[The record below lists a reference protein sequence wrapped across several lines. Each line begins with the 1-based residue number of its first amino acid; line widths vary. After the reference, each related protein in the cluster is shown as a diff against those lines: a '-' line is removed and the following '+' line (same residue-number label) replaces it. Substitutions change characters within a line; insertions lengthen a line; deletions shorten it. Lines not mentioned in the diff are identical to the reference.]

1 MEGNS
6 HDIMLLRALADGSMA
21 AFDTFYHR
29 YKQAVYANIYKMVR
43 HPEAAEDLLQEVF
56 IALWQHRHRLDVQR
70 AVSGWLFVVS
80 YNKAASYLKQQ
91 LRAGVVHVPTEALA
105 QTLPAEEPEQD
116 ELYQVQLAVIEA
128 AIERLPARKQ
138 AVFRLCKLEGKSC
151 EEVAAA
157 LHLSVPSVKD
167 YLKQSTRLIKH
178 YIHSEYSSST
188 PLTTVALLALLLDQ
202 L

>member
-6 HDIMLLRALADGSMA
+6 HDIMLLRSLADGSMA

-43 HPEAAEDLLQEVF
+43 QSEAAEDLLQEVF
-56 IALWQHRHRLDVQR
+56 IALWQHRHRLDAER
-70 AVSGWLFVVS
+70 SVSGWLFVVS

-105 QTLPAEEPEQD
+105 QTLPAEEQEPD

-128 AIERLPARKQ
+128 AIDRLPARKQ
-138 AVFRLCKLEGKSC
+138 AVFRLCKLEGKSY
-151 EEVAAA
+151 EEVAAT

-178 YIHSEYSSST
+178 YIHSEYSST
-188 PLTTVALLALLLDQ
+188 PLTAVALLALVLDQ